1 MAEYNLGK
9 VIPQFK
15 GRYDKKETYEDL
27 DVVAHENKTF
37 ISLTNQN
44 KETPSEESSK
54 WRLLCDSTN
63 NQLLENN
70 LGTFAYSLQIIGQ
83 RLEELTNK
91 IEEVNQTAQENK
103 KNAFESETLIR
114 DSINSAAFVRT
125 KLNEMGTRLQ
135 KIENKLGIK

>member
-44 KETPSEESSK
+44 KETPSMESTK
-54 WRLLCDSTN
+54 WKLILESPISQNDMN
-63 NQLLENN
+63 NIN
-70 LGTFAYSLQIIGQ
+70 LGFTMVGA
-83 RLEELTNK
+83 RLEEISNK
-91 IEEVNQTAQENK
+91 INENTADIKEQHGLVLDSINGNAFVRSKLQEVNQRLTAI
-103 KNAFESETLIR
+103 ES
-114 DSINSAAFVRT
+114 
-125 KLNEMGTRLQ
+125 KL
-135 KIENKLGIK
+135 K

>member
-9 VIPQFK
+9 VIPNYR

-37 ISLTNQN
+37 ISLVNNN
-44 KETPSEESSK
+44 KETPSEESTK

-70 LGTFAYSLQIIGQ
+70 LGTFAAALELIGQ
-83 RLEELTNK
+83 RLQQLSEK
-91 IEEVNQTAQENK
+91 VDENK
-103 KNAFESETLIR
+103 RDIFEMSTLTR
-114 DSINSAAFVRT
+114 DSLNSAAFVRS
-125 KLNEMGTRLQ
+125 KLQEVNQRLAAL
-135 KIENKLGIK
+135 EAKLK

>member
-37 ISLTNQN
+37 ISLVNNN

-54 WRLLCDSTN
+54 WKLILESPFSMNDMN
-63 NQLLENN
+63 NIN
-70 LGTFAYSLQIIGQ
+70 LFFSMIGA
-83 RLEELTNK
+83 RLEEISNK
-91 IEEVNQTAQENK
+91 IQENTADIK
-103 KNAFESETLIR
+103 EQHGLVL
-114 DSINSAAFVRT
+114 DSLQSTAFVRT
-125 KLNEMGTRLQ
+125 KLNEFGQRLTA
-135 KIENKLGIK
+135 IESKLK

>member
-1 MAEYNLGK
+1 MEQSFNIGK

-37 ISLTNQN
+37 ISLVNNN
-44 KETPSEESSK
+44 KETPSEESTK

-70 LGTFAYSLQIIGQ
+70 LGTFAAALELIGQ
-83 RLEELTNK
+83 RLQQLSDK
-91 IEEVNQTAQENK
+91 VDENK
-103 KNAFESETLIR
+103 RDIFESTTLVR
-114 DSINSAAFVRT
+114 DSINSAGYVRG
-125 KLNEMGTRLQ
+125 KLQEVTQRLAAL
-135 KIENKLGIK
+135 EAKLK

>member
-70 LGTFAYSLQIIGQ
+70 LGTFAAALEIIGSSDIWSDGVLK
-83 RLEELTNK
+83 RRKPL
-91 IEEVNQTAQENK
+91 
-103 KNAFESETLIR
+103 
-114 DSINSAAFVRT
+114 
-125 KLNEMGTRLQ
+125 
-135 KIENKLGIK
+135 NKLYI

>member
-44 KETPSEESSK
+44 KETPSEDSSK

-70 LGTFAYSLQIIGQ
+70 LGTFAAALELIGQ
-83 RLEELTNK
+83 RLQQLSEK
-91 IEEVNQTAQENK
+91 VDENK
-103 KNAFESETLIR
+103 RDIFESTTLVR
-114 DSINSAAFVRT
+114 DSINSSAFVRS
-125 KLNEMGTRLQ
+125 KLQEVNQRLTA
-135 KIENKLGIK
+135 IESKLK

>member
-70 LGTFAYSLQIIGQ
+70 LGTFAAALELIGQ
-83 RLEELTNK
+83 RLQQLSEKVDENK
-91 IEEVNQTAQENK
+91 RDIFESTTLVKDSINGNAFVRSKLQEVNQRLTAI
-103 KNAFESETLIR
+103 ES
-114 DSINSAAFVRT
+114 
-125 KLNEMGTRLQ
+125 KL
-135 KIENKLGIK
+135 K

>member
-37 ISLTNQN
+37 ISLVNNN

-54 WRLLCDSTN
+54 WKLILESPFSMNDMN
-63 NQLLENN
+63 NIN
-70 LGTFAYSLQIIGQ
+70 LFFSMIGA
-83 RLEELTNK
+83 RLEEISNK
-91 IEEVNQTAQENK
+91 IQENTADIKEQHGLVLDSINGNAFVRSKLQEVNQRLTAI
-103 KNAFESETLIR
+103 ES
-114 DSINSAAFVRT
+114 
-125 KLNEMGTRLQ
+125 KL
-135 KIENKLGIK
+135 K

>member
-37 ISLTNQN
+37 ISLVNNN
-44 KETPSEESSK
+44 KETPSEESSSK

-70 LGTFAYSLQIIGQ
+70 LGTFSAALELIGQ
-83 RLEELTNK
+83 RLQQLSEK
-91 IEEVNQTAQENK
+91 VDENK
-103 KNAFESETLIR
+103 RDIFESTTLVR
-114 DSINSAAFVRT
+114 DSINSAGYVRG
-125 KLNEMGTRLQ
+125 KLQEVTQRLTA
-135 KIENKLGIK
+135 IESKLK

>member
-44 KETPSEESSK
+44 KETPSEVSTK

-70 LGTFAYSLQIIGQ
+70 LGTFAAALELIGQ
-83 RLEELTNK
+83 RLQQLSEK
-91 IEEVNQTAQENK
+91 VDENK
-103 KNAFESETLIR
+103 RDIFESTTLVK
-114 DSINSAAFVRT
+114 DSINSAGYVRG
-125 KLNEMGTRLQ
+125 KLQEVTQRLTA
-135 KIENKLGIK
+135 IESKLK